1 MPARKF
7 KLDRKSGIIIETTPP
22 AEKAVCDEI
31 SKSLKPLK
39 KILESRGGR
48 ASRSASLWPRYGTFV
63 GVNPDERVAAM
74 EEAKKLGVPTYFNE
88 DGDPYFE
95 SRSHENKYLKAT
107 GHYHKNAGYGDVA
120 PDNFVE
126 STHGKK
132 AYVSGIDKR
141 RAEIKKEM
149 QAIERRI
156 LDRMAKR

>member
-7 KLDRKSGIIIETTPP
+7 KYVEGSGIIETTDK
-22 AEKAVCDEI
+22 ATKAVCDEI
-31 SKSLKPLK
+31 SKSVKKYKTPLELGK
-39 KILESRGGR
+39 SRGR
-48 ASRSASLWPRYGTFV
+48 RKVALWPRYGTFV

-107 GHYHKNAGYGDVA
+107 GHYHKNAGYGDVV